1 MPLFGVNNLLPLL
14 HISKEFVYINNTEEL
29 INGFA
34 IIYMVNPT
42 FHVNKSFKEKVENA
56 WMIRLVQPHNLLL
69 KMLRN
74 PPCVFE
80 LVIFYETRNK
90 NAMKYFRLL
99 SCVMYTIIDNYVCI
113 DYLACQSN
121 KLSVICMDRKY
132 LGNSF
137 NKFFGIGIPY
147 LLMNLLSCHGLTKN
161 ISYTVILLC
170 PLRMLEYYFP
180 KGLLCWKSIQIT

>member
-1 MPLFGVNNLLPLL
+1 M
-14 HISKEFVYINNTEEL
+14 IN
-29 INGFA
+29 
-34 IIYMVNPT
+34 
-42 FHVNKSFKEKVENA
+42 
-56 WMIRLVQPHNLLL
+56 LVQPHNLLL

-121 KLSVICMDRKY
+121 KLSVICMEKY
-132 LGNSF
+132 
-137 NKFFGIGIPY
+137 
-147 LLMNLLSCHGLTKN
+147 
-161 ISYTVILLC
+161 IS
-170 PLRMLEYYFP
+170 
-180 KGLLCWKSIQIT
+180 G